1 MLAAWVPPA
10 GAAGAAAEAGLV
22 VSLAAAPARRG
33 AAPVPGPNDGGG
45 ARSWAAGSRRLRSA
59 GLAPALSALAPPGRR
74 PEPAHL
80 APGRSLTASSEIK
93 QRRNPSGG
101 TTACPAFLRSL
112 PSGLCYTVLGV
123 CPLVQGQ

>member
-1 MLAAWVPPA
+1 MLAAWVPPAGA

-59 GLAPALSALAPPGRR
+59 GLAPALSALAPPFN
-74 PEPAHL
+74 
-80 APGRSLTASSEIK
+80 I
-93 QRRNPSGG
+93 
-101 TTACPAFLRSL
+101 
-112 PSGLCYTVLGV
+112 
-123 CPLVQGQ
+123 